1 MIINDKK
8 GEPLAILLKLSEVEE
23 KKFFATDNDNE
34 LQLASF
40 QLDAGEEIMRHYH
53 PKQDRNISL
62 TSEVII
68 VTEGKIEVEI
78 YDTNLEL
85 NSIHEIKNNEIIALF
100 NGGHQIRMLEKSK
113 FIEVKQGPYNPET
126 DKKHF

>member
-1 MIINDKK
+1 MIIKDNQD
-8 GEPLAILLKLSEVEE
+8 ELLAIIMKPSEIKEQ
-23 KKFFATDNDNE
+23 KFFATDNETE

-40 QLDAGEEIMRHYH
+40 QLDSGEEIIRHYH
-53 PKQDRNISL
+53 PKQERSISL
-62 TSEVII
+62 TSEII
-68 VTEGKIEVEI
+68 VVTEGRIEVEV

-85 NSIHEIKNNEIIALF
+85 NSTHEIKNNEIIALF
-100 NGGHQIRMLEKSK
+100 NGGHRIKMLESSK

>member
-8 GEPLAILLKLSEVEE
+8 GELLAILLKLSEVEE

-53 PKQDRNISL
+53 PKQNRNISL
-62 TSEVII
+62 TSEVIV
-68 VTEGKIEVEI
+68 VTQGKIKVEI
-78 YDTNLEL
+78 YDTSLEL
-85 NSIHEIKNNEIIALF
+85 NSTHEIKANEIIALF
-100 NGGHQIRMLEKSK
+100 NGGHKIIMIENSK
-113 FIEVKQGPYNPET
+113 FVEVKQGPYDPKT